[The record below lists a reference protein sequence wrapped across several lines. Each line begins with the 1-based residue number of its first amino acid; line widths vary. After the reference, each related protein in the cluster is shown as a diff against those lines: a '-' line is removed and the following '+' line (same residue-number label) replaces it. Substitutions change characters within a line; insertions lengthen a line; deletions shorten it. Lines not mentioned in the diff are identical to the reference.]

1 LPNSQTLKS
10 ITDLRDSLVNSA
22 LETTISKILEQTEK
36 SVISNVESALN
47 ESLKTLDDS
56 VPKLEQEYDKI
67 LADGKKEADK
77 IEKQIIGS
85 ADIEARNKQLMALE
99 DAVDK
104 VFSKALEQIA
114 NADRSGDYSNLIKTM
129 IEEATQIL
137 GTSEI
142 TVSTNAKDKD
152 VVQSTLSQFSGAELS
167 SDTIDCLGGVVVKS
181 KDGAMTFDNTI
192 DARIERLKPLI
203 RKEIASK
210 FGVGE

>member
-1 LPNSQTLKS
+1 MA
-10 ITDLRDSLVNSA
+10 NSA

-77 IEKQIIGS
+77 IEKQIMGS

-99 DAVDK
+99 KAVDD
-104 VFSKALEQIA
+104 VFSKALDQIA

-142 TVSTNAKDKD
+142 TVSTNTKDKD

>member
-1 LPNSQTLKS
+1 MA
-10 ITDLRDSLVNSA
+10 NSA

-67 LADGKKEADK
+67 IADGKKEADK
-77 IEKQIIGS
+77 IEKQIMGS

-104 VFSKALEQIA
+104 VFSKALDQIA

-142 TVSTNAKDKD
+142 TVFTNAKDKD

>member
-1 LPNSQTLKS
+1 LA
-10 ITDLRDSLVNSA
+10 NSA

-77 IEKQIIGS
+77 IEKQIMGS
-85 ADIEARNKQLMALE
+85 ADLEARNKQLTTIE
-99 DAVDK
+99 ESIDK
-104 VFSKALEQIA
+104 VFNKALDEIA
-114 NADRSGDYSNLIKTM
+114 NADRSGDYANLIKSLLD
-129 IEEATQIL
+129 EATKIL
-137 GTSEI
+137 GT
-142 TVSTNAKDKD
+142 TDVSILTNSKDKE
-152 VVQSTLSQFSGAELS
+152 VVQSALSQFPGAELS
-167 SDTIDCLGGVVVKS
+167 PETIDCLGGVIIKS

-203 RKEIASK
+203 RKEIATK
-210 FGVGE
+210 FGVGN

>member
-1 LPNSQTLKS
+1 MA
-10 ITDLRDSLVNSA
+10 NSA

-56 VPKLEQEYDKI
+56 VPKLEQEFDKI
-67 LADGKKEADK
+67 IADGKKEADK
-77 IEKQIIGS
+77 IEKQIMGS

-104 VFSKALEQIA
+104 VFSKALDQIA

-129 IEEATQIL
+129 IAEAAQIL

-142 TVSTNAKDKD
+142 TISTNAKDRD
-152 VVQSTLSQFSGAELS
+152 VVQSTLSQFPGSELS